1 MFALSLLTLH
11 VNGFEIFL
19 VTTGIL
25 HLLALVSQFVGIVR
39 LQGIMPKSA
48 RMKLSASSAV
58 GLATWPRIALPRK
71 VILGFATIATNQV
84 ILQQTARMR
93 RLATIAIN
101 QVILQET
108 ALVVQC
114 AMFAIKRVILHVN
127 VVVLV
132 AAVV

>member
-1 MFALSLLTLH
+1 MSM
-11 VNGFEIFL
+11 VMRYSL

-48 RMKLSASSAV
+48 RMKLSASFAA

-71 VILGFATIATNQV
+71 VTLGFATIATNQV
-84 ILQQTARMR
+84 ILQRIARMR
-93 RLATIAIN
+93 RHATIAIN

-114 AMFAIKRVILHVN
+114 AMFAIKQVILHVN

-132 AAVV
+132 AVVV